1 MNISLSKQLEKW
13 VRDRV
18 KSGDFETASEVIRD
32 ALRIAKDRAQ
42 AIESLRRDLR
52 PGMKSLD
59 RGDVRPLDD
68 DAMRRIVAAGRKKL
82 ASRAAGARR
91 KAS

>member
-32 ALRIAKDRAQ
+32 AIRIAKERTDSL
-42 AIESLRRDLR
+42 ESLRRSLR
-52 PGMKSLD
+52 PGIKSIE
-59 RGDVRPLDD
+59 RGNVRPFDD
-68 DAMRRIVAAGRKKL
+68 SAVDRIVAAGQKKL
-82 ASRAAGARR
+82 ESRRGAGRR